1 MPTAADWNVNLY
13 LTPTSESPV
22 TAIVYNI
29 TQTIV
34 TDNET
39 IENKTGRCANSVHDI
54 KLDKSVRLAIL
65 YLTIIFGIVG
75 GFLVLVWMA
84 CNKRLTRKVNLLSRV
99 NTFILN
105 LTIADLGVIL
115 LAVLPQLIWE
125 YRDREWTAGPA
136 MCKIVKFLQTFSIT
150 CSNYMLV
157 VIAIDRHQAI
167 RYPLKESIAV
177 CCISLILIIESE
189 RQPTYLQASAL
200 DKDLDQSAH
209 SHSLIQIVTG
219 RLDIQR
225 CTVSSCRQRR
235 LWSEC
240 TDPQADSL
248 RKHAYLTI

>member
-1 MPTAADWNVNLY
+1 MSTTADWNSRLL
-13 LTPTSESPV
+13 LTPSSDALV
-22 TAIVYNI
+22 TATYNV
-29 TQTIV
+29 TQVNMGI
-34 TDNET
+34 NET
-39 IENKTGRCANSVHDI
+39 VNKTGRCANSVHDI
-54 KLDKSVRLAIL
+54 QLDKSVRLAIL
-65 YLTIIFGIVG
+65 YLTIIFGIIG
-75 GFLVLVWMA
+75 GLLVLLWMA

-177 CCISLILIIESE
+177 GNMS
-189 RQPTYLQASAL
+189 RDMWFPTMWHF
-200 DKDLDQSAH
+200 D
-209 SHSLIQIVTG
+209 
-219 RLDIQR
+219 
-225 CTVSSCRQRR
+225 
-235 LWSEC
+235 
-240 TDPQADSL
+240 
-248 RKHAYLTI
+248 

>member
-1 MPTAADWNVNLY
+1 MTTTANWNSRLL
-13 LTPTSESPV
+13 LTPSTDTLV
-22 TAIVYNI
+22 TVTYNV
-29 TQTIV
+29 TQVNMSINQTV
-34 TDNET
+34 
-39 IENKTGRCANSVHDI
+39 NKTGRCANSVHDI
-54 KLDKSVRLAIL
+54 QLDKSVRLAIL
-65 YLTIIFGIVG
+65 YLTIIFGIIG
-75 GFLVLVWMA
+75 GLLVLLWMA

-177 CCISLILIIESE
+177 GYRLFIILPEGC
-189 RQPTYLQASAL
+189 A
-200 DKDLDQSAH
+200 
-209 SHSLIQIVTG
+209 
-219 RLDIQR
+219 
-225 CTVSSCRQRR
+225 
-235 LWSEC
+235 
-240 TDPQADSL
+240 
-248 RKHAYLTI
+248 